1 MMKQVQARIHEL
13 GLERSVRMLGVRN
26 DISSLYQALDVLA
39 FPSTYE
45 GLGMVSIEAQAS
57 GLPVIA
63 SNYVPREASII
74 PGLVK
79 FFPLDKTDAWAV
91 ELAEMSP
98 VAKRSDEKNAICHAG
113 YDIKDSAQ
121 QLGEWYSQLVDSSVI
136 HS

>member
-1 MMKQVQARIHEL
+1 
-13 GLERSVRMLGVRN
+13 
-26 DISSLYQALDVLA
+26 
-39 FPSTYE
+39 
-45 GLGMVSIEAQAS
+45 MVSIEAQAS

-98 VAKRSDEKNAICHAG
+98 VAKRSDEKRHMPCRVR
-113 YDIKDSAQ
+113 YQ
-121 QLGEWYSQLVDSSVI
+121 RQRTTTW
-136 HS
+136 